1 MPEYKLKELKP
12 AKDKK
17 HKYVATV
24 ENKDT
29 KREKNVKFG
38 AYGMSDFTKHKDEE
52 RKKRYEKRHK
62 GMGEDWSDPSTAGF
76 WSKNILWNKKT
87 VKASLADTKK
97 KFKL

>member
-24 ENKDT
+24 ENKET

-38 AYGMSDFTKHKDEE
+38 AYGMSDFTKHKSDV
-52 RKKRYEKRHK
+52 RKKLYEKRHEK
-62 GMGEDWSDPSTAGF
+62 KEDWSDPTTAGF

-87 VKASLADTKK
+87 IKASLADTKK